1 MSTDAAA
8 RRDRTSNPP
17 LAGARWRCSRH
28 RSFPFSRHRVSSP
41 TLLAA
46 GAVPSHLICLFP
58 HSHRH
63 HDELCPS
70 GPNVW
75 PLHRRRRRGAAASLD
90 QESSASETTVA
101 PEEDPGP
108 PVSSDAAADDG
119 VATSAEPA
127 DASPED
133 LENIREIKRVK
144 LTIKI
149 EDPRDIERKRTLG
162 IEDPDEITR
171 DDLAS

>member
-1 MSTDAAA
+1 MALLT
-8 RRDRTSNPP
+8 PP
-17 LAGARWRCSRH
+17 LIPLLS
-28 RSFPFSRHRVSSP
+28 PSRHRVSSP
-41 TLLAA
+41 SLLAA

-90 QESSASETTVA
+90 QEDWRSLA
-101 PEEDPGP
+101 PLKPQSLPRKTQGHRLP
-108 PVSSDAAADDG
+108 LTRLLRTG

-127 DASPED
+127 DARPED
-133 LENIREIKRVK
+133 LENIREIKRV
-144 LTIKI
+144 
-149 EDPRDIERKRTLG
+149 R
-162 IEDPDEITR
+162 
-171 DDLAS
+171 